1 MSAPR
6 ALPPEMRRF
15 LALLRSTPSQVDL
28 DDTAERLLAGR
39 LDAADAPSGYA
50 ALARVLAAANAPA
63 EPEELAGEAEIVA
76 RFTAAARSRPPT
88 PIPRRAN
95 MPGKLR
101 VKLAATVI
109 AALLSV
115 GGVAAAATSLRSTLA
130 GHAGH
135 QATPATRAGSAAQ
148 GHGDAAA
155 TARDRAALGQAA
167 KGLCRAWESGQGATH
182 GKREDSTA
190 FRALAAAAGGADQV
204 AAWCQAT
211 VGSEAAGHQAAAAG
225 PDTAKAKEGL
235 CRAWRSA
242 QGGGDGLREDSAA
255 FKALAA
261 AAGGADN
268 IAAWCQTV
276 APAGSSAGSGRPS
289 APPTSH
295 DPATPPSTGP
305 PTTGHGHG

>member
-6 ALPPEMRRF
+6 ALPPEMRRI
-15 LALLRSTPSQVDL
+15 LALLRSTPSLVDL
-28 DDTAERLLAGR
+28 DDPAEQLLAGR

-50 ALARVLAAANAPA
+50 ALARVLAAAAAPA
-63 EPEELAGEAEIVA
+63 EPEELAGEAEIIA
-76 RFTAAARSRPPT
+76 RFTDAARSHPPT
-88 PIPRRAN
+88 PIPRRAS

-101 VKLAATVI
+101 VRLAATVI
-109 AALLSV
+109 AVLLSI
-115 GGVAAAATSLRSTLA
+115 GGVAAAATGLRATLA
-130 GHAGH
+130 GHAGQ
-135 QATPATRAGSAAQ
+135 QAPPTTRAGSNGQ
-148 GHGDAAA
+148 GRGGAAA
-155 TARDRAALGQAA
+155 TIRDGAGLGQAA
-167 KGLCRAWESGQGATH
+167 KGLCQAWESGQGASH

-211 VGSEAAGHQAAAAG
+211 VGSQAAGHQAAG

-242 QGGGDGLREDSAA
+242 QAGGDGLREDSGA

-261 AAGGADN
+261 AAGGADR
-268 IAAWCQTV
+268 IAAWCQAV
-276 APAGSSAGSGRPS
+276 APAGGSAGNGRPS

-295 DPATPPSTGP
+295 GPP